1 MRGQQ
6 EEIGAIR
13 QQLQVGTV
21 LTGSVRIA
29 GPSLRVRSQLIDT
42 ETGVYLWSETFDRQ
56 MQDVFAIQEE
66 IARAIVRT
74 LRVQLA
80 GKQESALTV
89 LGRYEEALAMLQKGR
104 SLAGDV
110 PSIVAALGQVHG
122 LMGDELRARELL
134 AELERLSETGHVPAA
149 CFRLHDL
156 LPGCVPGRARGLLHR
171 ASENRNCTDL
181 W

>member
-1 MRGQQ
+1 MRVVAWTTAARMRGRQ

-29 GPSLRVRSQLIDT
+29 GPSLRVRSQLIDS

-80 GKQESALTV
+80 ALVSSA
-89 LGRYEEALAMLQKGR
+89 A
-104 SLAGDV
+104 
-110 PSIVAALGQVHG
+110 P
-122 LMGDELRARELL
+122 
-134 AELERLSETGHVPAA
+134 
-149 CFRLHDL
+149 
-156 LPGCVPGRARGLLHR
+156 VPGRAPTLVGSR
-171 ASENRNCTDL
+171 ASRSVVKDFAAGARTSHNSQAGHTNGRKKCSVMMTL
-181 W
+181 AAS